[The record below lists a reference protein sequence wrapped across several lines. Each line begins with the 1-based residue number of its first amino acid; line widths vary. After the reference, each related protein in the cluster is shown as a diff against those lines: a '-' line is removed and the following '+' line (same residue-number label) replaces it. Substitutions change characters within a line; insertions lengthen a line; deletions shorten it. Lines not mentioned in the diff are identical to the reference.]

1 MANIYFAHP
10 RHDYASYT
18 DYKRLITL
26 AGYPQLYHDEI
37 DHDSDNLYI
46 ISSPDHSLYKGFE
59 NARCKV
65 IAYDFEFYPDIE
77 WSIYSNV
84 EAWTCDAAYART
96 KHIKHVPMGSDVRLA
111 GYEDP
116 QGHRVWGGTIS
127 RVTFG
132 SSEPI
137 ESSSVDVYLPTW
149 ISHDKPQQKIYD
161 TTLLAHM
168 TYRRQCVAGDLVRA
182 GVRLSPKQE
191 GYSGQERD
199 MLLRQS
205 RSMTY
210 VHQRDEY
217 QAIAPQRWALAA
229 AYSLPII
236 SETIADA
243 APFGY
248 SHLLMSSYEHLAEFA
263 TMWLTRNDSHILEN
277 YGRALHSLLCHEM
290 TFAKVIEANV

>member
-1 MANIYFAHP
+1 MGNKIIFARP
-10 RHDYASYT
+10 SWAAGSYR
-18 DYKRLITL
+18 DFWRLVEL
-26 AGYPQLYHDEI
+26 AGYPII
-37 DHDSDNLYI
+37 DMADMDFESDNCYI
-46 ISSPDHSLYKGFE
+46 FSTHDTHWYHGWPDAKCRIIYWDIEH
-59 NARCKV
+59 
-65 IAYDFEFYPDIE
+65 YPDVDLR
-77 WSIYSNV
+77 SVPNV
-84 EAWTCDAAYART
+84 EVWTSDAAYAKC

-111 GYEDP
+111 GYENGDGWYYSTK
-116 QGHRVWGGTIS
+116 Q
-127 RVTFG
+127 
-132 SSEPI
+132 
-137 ESSSVDVYLPTW
+137 
-149 ISHDKPQQKIYD
+149 QQKLYD
-161 TTLLAHM
+161 TTLLSYM
-168 TYRRQCVAGDLVRA
+168 TYRRQCIAGDLVRA
-182 GVRLSPKQE
+182 GVRFAPKQQ
-191 GYSGQERD
+191 GYTGQERD